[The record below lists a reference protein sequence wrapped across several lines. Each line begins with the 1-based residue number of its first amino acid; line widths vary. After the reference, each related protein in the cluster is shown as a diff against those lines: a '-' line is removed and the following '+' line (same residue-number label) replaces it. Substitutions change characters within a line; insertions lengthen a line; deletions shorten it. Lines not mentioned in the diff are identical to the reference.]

1 MSVRDGILS
10 WIKTRKSPVTAAMI
24 AKRLGC
30 SESTASE
37 AIRQLLKTGQAKE
50 TYVASGNHY
59 IRGVLQNDK
68 YQRRS
73 QDAGGEREGS
83 AQVDRQSDS

>member
-1 MSVRDGILS
+1 M
-10 WIKTRKSPVTAAMI
+10 TAAMI

-59 IRGVLQNDK
+59 IRGILSNDK